1 MRIALLGHIRHPIAQ
16 PFMGGMEA
24 HSWML
29 ADGLRA
35 RGHDV
40 TLFAS
45 GDSDPRFK
53 ISPIVAEHYDRTFPW
68 HDFHGTDALNS
79 HLDAAFAATC
89 DRLVRSDFDVVH
101 NNSLHRFAVRLA
113 QASAVA
119 MVTTLHVPPF
129 IGLARAV
136 RETAAPSSLFTVP
149 STSQLRA
156 WWPDGAPAE
165 AVIVPNGIDIAQWRY
180 SSSHDGGAIWFG
192 RITPNKGTH
201 LAAAA
206 ATIAGIPLTIYGT
219 IEHRDYFETE
229 VRPLL
234 TEKIKYGGHLDGPDL
249 AEQVR
254 RAAVLLFT
262 PLWDEPFGLAA
273 VEAMACGVPV
283 ASLDSGAAR
292 EVIGEAGCFAD
303 STDAESLAAA
313 LHRAMAV
320 PRPIPRARVERL
332 FTLDR
337 MIDRYEELYGRVRR
351 SIAAPA
357 SRSTSGNR
365 AFEGQGSSQAG
376 RSPISETSTLA
387 RSVSS
392 TL

>member
-29 ADGLRA
+29 ADALQA

-45 GDSDPRFK
+45 GDSDPRFA
-53 ISPIVAEHYDRTFPW
+53 ISPIVAEHYDRAFPW
-68 HDFHGTDALNS
+68 HDFHGTDALNN

-89 DRLVRSDFDVVH
+89 DRLARRDFDVVH
-101 NNSLHRFAVRLA
+101 NNSLHRFPVRLA
-113 QASAVA
+113 RAAGVA

-136 RETAAPSSLFTVP
+136 RETAAPRSRFTVP
-149 STSQLRA
+149 STSQLEA
-156 WWPDGAPAE
+156 WWPHGAPAE
-165 AVIVPNGIDIAQWRY
+165 AVVVPNGIDIGQWRY
-180 SSSHDGGAIWFG
+180 SPDHDGGALWFG

-206 ATIAGIPLTIYGT
+206 AAIAGVPLTIYGA

-229 VRPLL
+229 VRPRL
-234 TEKIKYGGHLDGPDL
+234 TDRIKYGGHLDGPDL
-249 AEQVR
+249 SERVR

-283 ASLDSGAAR
+283 ASLDRGAAR
-292 EVIGEAGCFAD
+292 EVIGDAGCFAEA
-303 STDAESLAAA
+303 SDAESLAAA

-320 PRPIPRARVERL
+320 PRSIPRARVERL

-337 MIDRYEELYGRVRR
+337 MIDRYEQLYAQVRQ
-351 SIAAPA
+351 SSAVHS
-357 SRSTSGNR
+357 SRSTAIN
-365 AFEGQGSSQAG
+365 
-376 RSPISETSTLA
+376 
-387 RSVSS
+387 
-392 TL
+392 